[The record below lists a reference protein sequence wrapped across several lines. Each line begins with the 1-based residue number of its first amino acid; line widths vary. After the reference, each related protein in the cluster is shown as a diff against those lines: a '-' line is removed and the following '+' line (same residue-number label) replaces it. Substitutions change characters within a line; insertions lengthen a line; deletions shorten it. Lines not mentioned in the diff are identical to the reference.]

1 MVGSH
6 VPVLLHEAVSGLRV
20 ESGGHYVDATVG
32 GGGHAREILATSG
45 PDGRL
50 LGLDRDPGALQ
61 MAGEELAEFGDRVI
75 LVHAS
80 FAQLGDV
87 AAAHGFS
94 SADGVLFDLGLSS
107 NQLADAE
114 RGFSFTSEGP
124 LDMRFDPTSASP
136 TAADLI
142 NELSA
147 ESLAGLFF
155 EFGEEKQSRRI
166 AAAVVEARPIHGTRD
181 LVEVIEETVGR
192 RRGRLHP
199 ATLVFQ
205 ALRIAVNQE
214 LSALQAALPHA
225 VGLLRPRG
233 RLAVIAFHSL
243 EDRIVKRFIRRE
255 SKDCVC
261 PRELPVC
268 TCDHTATLRVITR
281 KPMYPTKEEM
291 AKNPRSRSAR
301 LRVAERKG

>member
-1 MVGSH
+1 M
-6 VPVLLHEAVSGLRV
+6 
-20 ESGGHYVDATVG
+20 DATVG

-80 FAQLGDV
+80 FARLGDV